1 MKNEPLDH
9 NSKKNTSCLSNFVM
23 DKISPKKER
32 MKKKKL
38 YFDYIEILLLVITLH
53 NIGNSNEPTVSV
65 VRPSSED
72 FLSHL
77 I

>member
-9 NSKKNTSCLSNFVM
+9 KSKKNTSRLSNFVM
-23 DKISPKKER
+23 DKIFPKKER

-53 NIGNSNEPTVSV
+53 NIGN
-65 VRPSSED
+65 
-72 FLSHL
+72 
-77 I
+77 